1 MQKKLSRKELDNE
14 LRSLTHSWKFN
25 IAHTSITLT
34 FDHIGY
40 IDDLILISKL
50 IVYAK
55 VNKKSPI
62 ITLNR
67 NKIKISI
74 LALDKMGL
82 TKEIFNFARLIDRL
96 PLSTVTKRR

>member
-40 IDDLILISKL
+40 IDALILVSKL
-50 IVYAK
+50 IVYAE
-55 VNKKSPI
+55 VHQQSPI

-67 NKIKISI
+67 DKIKISI